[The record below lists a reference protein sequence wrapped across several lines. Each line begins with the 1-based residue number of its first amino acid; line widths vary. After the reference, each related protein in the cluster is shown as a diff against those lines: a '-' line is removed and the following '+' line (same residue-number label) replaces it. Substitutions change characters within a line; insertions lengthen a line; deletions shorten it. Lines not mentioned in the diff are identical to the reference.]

1 MFLKPPYVLWVLL
14 PNVSSELLLCI
25 LLVVVLNVPIA
36 HWVGCGKI
44 DIASPTRRTPSK
56 LIVVQRVDDH
66 VGLASFSLVFVFV
79 LASVLSLH
87 VIQGHHRKQKMG
99 SVPTG
104 WCNPH
109 DDCQGGS
116 IPPYPTMCFMLSL
129 GLGLGRK
136 EERREER
143 RREGTKDEKKRKSRE
158 KERGDEKREGRT
170 RERKRGKKRRARR
183 GLRSDTMWIC
193 LYYMV
198 WI

>member
-1 MFLKPPYVLWVLL
+1 MFLKPPICPFGFVLL

-87 VIQGHHRKQKMG
+87 VIQGHHRKQKKG

-104 WCNPH
+104 
-109 DDCQGGS
+109 
-116 IPPYPTMCFMLSL
+116 
-129 GLGLGRK
+129 
-136 EERREER
+136 
-143 RREGTKDEKKRKSRE
+143 
-158 KERGDEKREGRT
+158 
-170 RERKRGKKRRARR
+170 
-183 GLRSDTMWIC
+183 
-193 LYYMV
+193 MV
-198 WI
+198 VQSS